1 MNKYLKILATK
12 YVKNFLL
19 NLLFENEYGTHIKSK
34 VKENKTRFH
43 NNEVPKKDTSYRC
56 PTLIKIEAFS
66 CKSEE
71 LKYYPQVF
79 LEECRY
85 RLDDGGLRIDES
97 DESDN
102 MP

>member
-1 MNKYLKILATK
+1 MNFTCDDKELLTK

-19 NLLFENEYGTHIKSK
+19 NEKYGTRLKSK

-43 NNEVPKKDTSYRC
+43 NNEAPKKDTNYRC
-56 PTLIKIEAFS
+56 STLIKIEDFS
-66 CKSEE
+66 CKSKE

-102 MP
+102 MS